1 MEFKISFFILI
12 LVFLL
17 GINCVCAADN
27 GSNAEL
33 IPNGNFD
40 SCDVG
45 IIHDGLNS
53 GIGCDDGV
61 MANEEAKIDVVLL
74 NVRADEN
81 ISSSNIELAD
91 ADSQS
96 NDNKL
101 KTVEENKTKSDIHL
115 PKLANDTVLD
125 IHAPKLANDAEV
137 VIHDPISHSFEDL
150 QKKISDTTSGDTLDL
165 FENYKSQK
173 GLQVEINKDL
183 TIDGHGHILDFL
195 GKDGHSALTQAVEI
209 SP

>member
-1 MEFKISFFILI
+1 MIFSILLI
-12 LVFLL
+12 GVS
-17 GINCVCAADN
+17 GVCAQDANTTNDITVFNDIGQNSILDDEIHKDDLNDHHGAIDN
-27 GSNAEL
+27 QETKV
-33 IPNGNFD
+33 
-40 SCDVG
+40 DVG
-45 IIHDGLNS
+45 HLN
-53 GIGCDDGV
+53 ICAV
-61 MANEEAKIDVVLL
+61 
-74 NVRADEN
+74 EN